1 MKKYRTITSLFVLFL
16 LWQIISIQIDNDF
29 LIPYPIEVIK
39 MMGQQ
44 LMSASFY
51 EIVFATLLRSF
62 LGLTIAFVVAFL
74 CAYYAYRYT
83 VFKDIFYPIL
93 LLTRSVPNIAYIII
107 ILVWFGAENSAAI
120 VSFLI
125 IFPTIYSNIY
135 TGLENMDEN
144 LKKVMSLYPSKEGYC
159 LRKIYIPLL
168 KAPMKASIS
177 TGISLT
183 FKVGVMAEIL
193 GQVQVGIG
201 RQLNLARI
209 TSDITGIFAWTG
221 WIILIL
227 LLMEAILHFL
237 YNSSRFKES

>member
-16 LWQIISIQIDNDF
+16 IWQIISIQIDNDF
-29 LIPYPIEVIK
+29 LIPYPLEVIK

-107 ILVWFGAENSAAI
+107 ILVWFGAE
-120 VSFLI
+120 
-125 IFPTIYSNIY
+125 
-135 TGLENMDEN
+135 
-144 LKKVMSLYPSKEGYC
+144 
-159 LRKIYIPLL
+159 
-168 KAPMKASIS
+168 
-177 TGISLT
+177 
-183 FKVGVMAEIL
+183 
-193 GQVQVGIG
+193 
-201 RQLNLARI
+201 
-209 TSDITGIFAWTG
+209 
-221 WIILIL
+221 
-227 LLMEAILHFL
+227 
-237 YNSSRFKES
+237 